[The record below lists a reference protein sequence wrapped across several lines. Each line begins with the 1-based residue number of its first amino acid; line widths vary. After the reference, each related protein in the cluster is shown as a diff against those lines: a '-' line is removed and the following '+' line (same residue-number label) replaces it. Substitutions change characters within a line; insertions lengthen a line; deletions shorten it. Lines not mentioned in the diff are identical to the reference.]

1 LPYGKTSVKPFLPF
15 GHGVY
20 LPSGNYSEMDREK
33 LKRIREPRRTLE
45 QLSEDVGIST
55 SQLSRFESGDREPRV
70 GEIEKIAKA
79 LGVVPAIFLEGS
91 VVTVNVVGRVGA
103 GAEIHAAIDQSD
115 IFEVETPVPI
125 EDGMVGFEV
134 EGNSMYP
141 RYDAGDILICSRDG
155 VAVESLP
162 QGAEVA
168 VSLEDGRRF
177 IKRLR
182 REDGSWT
189 LESHNSEPIRNAK
202 VIWASKVAHVIRV
215 SEVRRIERVD
225 RLVETFVRKRKAK
238 TKVAKR

>member
-1 LPYGKTSVKPFLPF
+1 
-15 GHGVY
+15 
-20 LPSGNYSEMDREK
+20 MDREK
-33 LKRIREPRRTLE
+33 LKRIREPKVTLE

-55 SQLSRFESGDREPRV
+55 SQLSRFESGEREPRV

-91 VVTVNVVGRVGA
+91 VVTVSVVGRIGA
-103 GAEIHAAIDQSD
+103 GAEIQATLDQSD
-115 IFEVETPVPI
+115 IYEVETPVPI
-125 EDGMVGFEV
+125 EAGMVGFEV

-162 QGAEVA
+162 QGIEVA
-168 VSLEDGRRF
+168 VSLADGRRY

-202 VIWASKVAHVIRV
+202 VVWASKVAHVIRA
-215 SEVRRIERVD
+215 SEVRRIERVES
-225 RLVETFVRKRKAK
+225 LIENF
-238 TKVAKR
+238 AKRRRKISNTKNIHK